1 MATVNDLI
9 FQVSIDSNKLK
20 QSLSTSTQSIT
31 RFAATASKALAGI
44 AAAGA
49 TGIGAMVLSTSK
61 AAREIE
67 NLSRVANTNTTD
79 FQRYAAAFKTVGF
92 EVDKTADVFKDMSD
106 RVGDFIQTGGGP
118 LADFFENIAPKVGVT
133 AQQFKN
139 LSGPDALQL
148 FVTSLEKANVSQ
160 NEFAF
165 YMESIASD
173 TTALIPLL
181 RDGGA
186 AVKELGDQAEAA
198 GAVMSEIDLRQAG
211 EIQRNINELTLSWT
225 GFKNE
230 ISLTVI
236 PAINDMIESLGG
248 VKNILFE
255 VKRGFVEVAQGA
267 VQAAKFVVESFSL
280 LDPQEVA
287 NRLGFDVGESFT
299 ASAFSSLSGLEGKL
313 EEQLQGFRDQLIAED
328 LKINQRE
335 AAKVGPPAPVIEPT
349 ATISDALAP
358 QAQRELDAIV
368 EKFETPM
375 ERLRRKLGDAKDFLG
390 KYGDQNEIYSRMVKA
405 AHDEYNAATKNLIKS
420 TDNLTN
426 AMLSQG
432 GNKTGNLNFDQSI
445 TSLRKAMLMGD
456 EKQIAYYKAQA
467 ERKLSGA
474 INGGTTDINTLELM
488 RGTIDSLAQKAG
500 MQTQAQEAQVSTNN
514 LIKEAMSANTEAVK
528 GLSQWLNSKPESI
541 GSIDFN
547 LTMDGGKISTTLQG
561 TPSHLK
567 WLKSVIAKNTNND
580 ATAATN

>member
-44 AAAGA
+44 SVAAA
-49 TGIGAMVLSTSK
+49 TGIGAMVLSTTS
-61 AAREIE
+61 AAREIQ

-148 FVTSLEKANVSQ
+148 FVSSLEKANVSQ

-181 RDGGA
+181 RNGGA

-198 GAVMSEIDLRQAG
+198 GALMSEIDLQQAG

-349 ATISDALAP
+349 ATIGDALAP

-368 EKFETPM
+368 QKFETPM
-375 ERLRRKLGDAKDFLG
+375 ERLQRQLGEAKGFLN
-390 KYGDQNEIYSRMVKA
+390 KYGDQNVVYGRMVQA
-405 AHDEYNAATKNLIKS
+405 AHDEYRKATQQLIAS
-420 TDNLTN
+420 TDNL
-426 AMLSQG
+426 ASKMSG
-432 GNKTGNLNFDQSI
+432 ESGKTGNLNFDQSI
-445 TSLRKAMLMGD
+445 ESLRKAMLTGD
-456 EKQIAYYKAQA
+456 SKQIAYYTAQA

-474 INGGTTDINTLELM
+474 IKGGTTDINTLEQM
-488 RGTIDSLAQKAG
+488 RGIIDTLSNSAG
-500 MQTQAQEAQVSTNN
+500 VQTQAQEAQAQTNA
-514 LIKEAMSANTEAVK
+514 LIQQALTTNTEAVK
-528 GLSQWLNSKPESI
+528 GLSQWLQAKPEPI
-541 GSIDFN
+541 GSINFD
-547 LTMDGGKISTTLQG
+547 LTMDGGKMSTVLQG
-561 TPSHLK
+561 TQKHLTF
-567 WLKSVIAKNTNND
+567 LKRFVESNTKTN
-580 ATAATN
+580 ARGAA